1 MSNVELIE
9 QSFIQSSSGYHA
21 AITYKGKGYL
31 SGAAHRFVANVSPH
45 PAASAAHIIEGQWTG
60 LSKFVKSSIR
70 QYESNPIF
78 TDATGEDDSASR
90 HQIQVASISEQGS
103 MESRRVWKDVADG
116 IRSSDFDKAGVA
128 KSKLENEQRAMRKVE
143 QSEDRTFALANFKL
157 VQDDDEYRKLAQ
169 LFAFQPTQEES
180 YEFIPGSA
188 PNRH

>member
-1 MSNVELIE
+1 
-9 QSFIQSSSGYHA
+9 
-21 AITYKGKGYL
+21 
-31 SGAAHRFVANVSPH
+31 
-45 PAASAAHIIEGQWTG
+45 
-60 LSKFVKSSIR
+60 
-70 QYESNPIF
+70 
-78 TDATGEDDSASR
+78 
-90 HQIQVASISEQGS
+90 